1 MCIVIIQMVFQYRP
15 SRFMQR
21 VLQLMRRQ
29 MEPMPLGRWNV
40 DYCPRKM
47 ETKVD
52 MANEDHCGPC
62 GQYAMEKINQTHQ
75 TNQTNQTQPNPTLNP
90 TPNTQPKPTL
100 NANPRRG

>member
-1 MCIVIIQMVFQYRP
+1 MVFQYRP

-21 VLQLMRRQ
+21 VFQLMRRQ
-29 MEPMPLGRWNV
+29 MEPMPLGRWTV

-62 GQYAMEKINQTHQ
+62 GQYAITKLSNTTQP
-75 TNQTNQTQPNPTLNP
+75 TQPNTTQHNPNNP
-90 TPNTQPKPTL
+90 TQPQPQT
-100 NANPRRG
+100 NP

>member
-1 MCIVIIQMVFQYRP
+1 MVFQFRP

-75 TNQTNQTQPNPTLNP
+75 THQTHQTQPKVIH
-90 TPNTQPKPTL
+90 PNRKP
-100 NANPRRG
+100 